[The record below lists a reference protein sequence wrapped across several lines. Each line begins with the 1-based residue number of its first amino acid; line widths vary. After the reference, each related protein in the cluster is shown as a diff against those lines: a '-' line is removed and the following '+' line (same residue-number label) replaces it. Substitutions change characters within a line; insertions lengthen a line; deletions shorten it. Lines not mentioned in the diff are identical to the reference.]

1 MEVSRV
7 TVAALRKHEPAAD
20 GFFDLDEA
28 PDARRDAVAVARAAL
43 LADTEIALTKI
54 AQRLPAQ
61 VDGARVFTAG
71 DMAVLDAVDRA
82 RVVDDLDYTG
92 LFDYDDD

>member
-1 MEVSRV
+1 M

-20 GFFDLDEA
+20 GFFDLDDA
-28 PDARRDAVAVARAAL
+28 PTGRHLAVARAAL
-43 LADTEIALTKI
+43 LAETEIALTKI
-54 AQRLPAQ
+54 AHRLPRQ
-61 VDGARVFTAG
+61 VEGTRVFTTG

>member
-1 MEVSRV
+1 M
-7 TVAALRKHEPAAD
+7 TVAALRKYEPAAD
-20 GFFDLDEA
+20 GFFDLDETPNDRQLA
-28 PDARRDAVAVARAAL
+28 IARAAL
-43 LADTEIALTKI
+43 LAEADIALTKI
-54 AQRLPAQ
+54 AQRIPPQ
-61 VDGARVFTAG
+61 IDGVRIFTAG

>member
-1 MEVSRV
+1 MTV
-7 TVAALRKHEPAAD
+7 TALRKYEPAAD
-20 GFFDLDEA
+20 GFFDLDDT
-28 PDARRDAVAVARAAL
+28 PGGRRAASAGARAAL
-43 LADTEIALTKI
+43 LDQSEMTLKQITQKI
-54 AQRLPAQ
+54 PPQIEGIRS
-61 VDGARVFTAG
+61 FTAG